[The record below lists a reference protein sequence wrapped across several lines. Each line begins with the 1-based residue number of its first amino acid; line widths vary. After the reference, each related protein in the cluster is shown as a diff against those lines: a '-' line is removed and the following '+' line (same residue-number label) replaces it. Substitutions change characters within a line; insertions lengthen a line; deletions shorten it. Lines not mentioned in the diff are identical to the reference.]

1 MRLLLLTL
9 LVFCAASSAG
19 FASDADMI
27 KGMAKPWQYDYQEA
41 ASPVMERLVDLHQYI
56 FYIIT
61 AITIFVTALLI
72 YICIRFSKK
81 NNPVPSKT
89 THNTMLEI
97 AWTTIPILI
106 LIAIFVPS
114 LRLHYYMDKT
124 QEPDMTLKVTGY
136 QWYWGYSYP
145 DQKVDEYL
153 SYMKPDDERKNGEP
167 RLLAVDNPL
176 VVPVGKKVRVLL
188 TGADV
193 IHGFAMPALGI
204 KTDTIPGR
212 LNETWF
218 EVTRPGIYYGQCSEL
233 CGVKHGF
240 MPIEIRAVEPKV
252 FEEWVERA
260 KKGEY
265 ALDGLS
271 IPADSKLADAQ
282 SNE

>member
-1 MRLLLLTL
+1 MRLFFLGLFFATL
-9 LVFCAASSAG
+9 AGTTGYAA
-19 FASDADMI
+19 DADVI
-27 KGMAKPWQYDYQEA
+27 RGIAQPWQIEYQEP
-41 ASPVMERLVDLHQYI
+41 ASPVMERLVDLHEYI

-61 AITIFVTALLI
+61 AITIFVTLLLV
-72 YICIRFSKK
+72 YICVRFNKK
-81 NNPVPSKT
+81 ANPNPSKT
-89 THNTMLEI
+89 SHNTMLEI

-106 LIAIFVPS
+106 LIAIFIPS

-124 QEPDMTLKVTGY
+124 TEPDMTLKVTGY
-136 QWYWGYSYP
+136 QWYWGYAYP
-145 DQKVDEYL
+145 DQEVDEYL
-153 SYMKPDDERKNGEP
+153 SYMKAEDQLKGNEP

-176 VVPVGKKVRVLL
+176 VVPVNQKVRVLL

-204 KTDTIPGR
+204 KTDSIPGR

-240 MPIEIRAVEPKV
+240 MPIEIRAVEQDV
-252 FEEWVERA
+252 FEQWVERA
-260 KKGEY
+260 KEGDY

-271 IPADSKLADAQ
+271 IPVDSQLAAADK
-282 SNE
+282 N